1 MTLLTFHSSRNEKGQ
16 KMRGCKTETNLC
28 TIVTVTYRKKMCW
41 MISSDQTFRLFL
53 INNRSKYRCSLPNN
67 TRPLFHSTAPK
78 QVLRIKIQVA
88 STLWIC
94 LVVVVYHRVEVTDTH
109 KFFIIYKISSR
120 VVSLYLRLMT
130 SMLKVPIIQHWR
142 RLAQERS

>member
-1 MTLLTFHSSRNEKGQ
+1 MTLQTFHSSSNVKGQ
-16 KMRGCKTETNLC
+16 KISGCKTVTNLF
-28 TIVTVTYRKKMCW
+28 TIVIVTYRKKMYW

-94 LVVVVYHRVEVTDTH
+94 LVVVVYHRVEAMDTH

-120 VVSLYLRLMT
+120 VVSLSLRLMT
-130 SMLKVPIIQHWR
+130 SMLKVPIIQHWP